1 MPIAAVLAMIGF
13 TAMPAL
19 AQQPRGSRLPEGL
32 FGGGVAENGQLLAV
46 GVSGGG
52 GYTKGLR
59 FVPAPVTA
67 GSTFGHV
74 AGNLRYTFVG
84 PRLDAWGSA
93 ASSAHYYA
101 DTTDQLPVRHVVTA
115 GLNVRVPLSLRTN
128 LTLGQTASYQPLQT
142 VSPFPG
148 LVDPGIGGQA
158 LPIDPD
164 LAATSDGYVQ
174 YESSAGLSHELS
186 RRTAVFVGAGY
197 RRGGRPSAT
206 GDLSILHAGGG
217 LTRQLARGLSAR
229 LGYRYTRGIYAET
242 GQRGQFEH
250 QDIDVG
256 LDFNRA
262 LSLTRRTRL
271 SFATG
276 SVVLTDGTETRFTV
290 TGRARLNH
298 TIGRSWRASAA
309 YRRGAEFIGT
319 LRAPFVSDGVAT
331 GLDGFLGPR
340 LHLGGTVGAIR
351 GNVGLGQGNTVTSA
365 YATTRLTV
373 GVTQYLGLDVDYSYY
388 QSDFANPTLLVPGMP
403 DQFER
408 HSVRV
413 SARLWAPLLTRTR
426 RLNAAR

>member
-1 MPIAAVLAMIGF
+1 
-13 TAMPAL
+13 MPAL

-32 FGGGVAENGQLLAV
+32 FGGGVAENGQSLTLD
-46 GVSGGG
+46 VSGGG
-52 GYTKGLR
+52 GYSKGLR
-59 FVPAPVTA
+59 FVPAPVTG
-67 GSTFGHV
+67 GSTFGHA
-74 AGNLRYTFVG
+74 AGSLRYSFIG
-84 PRLDAWGSA
+84 SRLDAWASA

-101 DTTDQLPVRHVVTA
+101 DTTDQLPVRHVATA
-115 GLNVRVPLSLRTN
+115 GLNLRVPLSLRTN

-148 LVDPGIGGQA
+148 LIDPGIGGGQA

-164 LAATSDGYVQ
+164 LAATGDGYLQ
-174 YESSAGLSHELS
+174 YDSSAGLSHELS
-186 RRTAVFVGAGY
+186 RRTAVFVSASY

-206 GDLSILHAGGG
+206 GDLSIFHGGGG
-217 LTRQLARGLSAR
+217 LTRELARGLGAR
-229 LGYRYTRGIYAET
+229 LGYRYTRGIYSDT
-242 GQRGQFEH
+242 GQRGQFDH

-276 SVVLTDGTETRFTV
+276 SVVLTDGTETRFMV

-298 TIGRSWRASAA
+298 TVGRSWRASAA

-388 QSDFANPTLLVPGMP
+388 QSDFANASLLVPGMP

-408 HSVRV
+408 HSLRV